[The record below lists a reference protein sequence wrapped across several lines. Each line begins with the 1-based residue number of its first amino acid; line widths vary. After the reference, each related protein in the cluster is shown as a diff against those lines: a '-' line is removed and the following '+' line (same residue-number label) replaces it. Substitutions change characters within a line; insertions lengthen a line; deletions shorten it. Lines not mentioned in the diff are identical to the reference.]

1 MPETPLITRVLRLLV
16 ELCSLSARPRF
27 GRVCSMT
34 IDVLGRGSFRL
45 SARFVAVVAVVVM
58 VVVVVEGGDG
68 LAVAVVVDSRI
79 GLCS

>member
-1 MPETPLITRVLRLLV
+1 MPLIARVLRLLV

-34 IDVLGRGSFRL
+34 IDALGRGSFRL
-45 SARFVAVVAVVVM
+45 SARFVAVVAAVVM
-58 VVVVVEGGDG
+58 VVVVVVEGGDG
-68 LAVAVVVDSRI
+68 LAAAVVVDSRI